1 MRARQRY
8 FGLLPDRRPVSDEEL
23 VPVKRIT
30 VVRAARHS
38 LRRQLDVPGRL
49 RGGLLFGACR
59 DGSLEVMLATPMG
72 YPWWYSDPS
81 DALLGLDERY
91 VLGWS
96 DCVETL
102 HGGKV
107 DWVGN
112 WLAYPDSSLG
122 DVRQDLT
129 WLYLGAEHG
138 LIDGRH
144 VLLMIGWDDGALA
157 ARAYT
162 YDFGDWNQLACDF
175 LPSRSS
181 GSSDVSL

>member
-1 MRARQRY
+1 MRARLRY
-8 FGLLPDRRPVSDEEL
+8 FGELPDDRSISDEDL
-23 VPVKRIT
+23 VPLDGVSLGKH
-30 VVRAARHS
+30 ARHS
-38 LRRQLDVPGRL
+38 LRRQLYVPGRL
-49 RGGLLFGACR
+49 RGGLLFGMYK
-59 DGSLEVMLATPMG
+59 DGILEVTLATPMG
-72 YPWWYSDPS
+72 YPWWYSSPN

-96 DCVETL
+96 DCIETI

-138 LIDGRH
+138 LIDDRH

-162 YDFGDWNQLACDF
+162 YDFGEWNQLVCNF
-175 LPSRSS
+175 LPSQSA
-181 GSSDVSL
+181 GSSDASS